1 MQQPTGGGDE
11 SGRAKGGSQHT
22 ITEADIEEEQEK
34 IASYEAAFREIKEA
48 TGVADVNE
56 VIQKFLSQEE
66 THQNLLQM
74 TRDSQGSIDAHR
86 EALEQERAQVSR
98 LQYEL
103 VSSGEEQQKRRQ
115 ESGATGGGDGVAKAR
130 QELDRGRARWKR
142 IWRTQVNCKAAVQHI
157 LELLEPLR
165 LEDESSTPLTDESML
180 PLLQQA
186 EKKLMRVA
194 AAFLEEEQ
202 RHASPEAKEAKRTAP
217 AIDLDPGIAVVRF
230 DDAERSQRLEGFDQA
245 LLGLNDVSAYEKAHI
260 VRSSIIYTGVP
271 IQHCRDLISA
281 FKQDAVKLRYDNW
294 DDLMDY
300 CDRSAAP
307 VGRYLLDLHGVSR
320 DLYPASDALCNALQV
335 INHLQDC
342 QSDFREMNRVY
353 LPQDWMIQAGVDVSD
368 LDHSFTGR
376 GLRRVLNHCLNET
389 SELLGLARQL
399 PGPMSSR
406 RLAMESA
413 AIIRIAERL
422 VFELRRRDP
431 LAERVVLTKSQYFVY
446 CLFGI
451 MRLFFK
457 IR

>member
-1 MQQPTGGGDE
+1 MYETRETKEAQIAETPSGKGTKDE
-11 SGRAKGGSQHT
+11 NFPVGSVLLPRVLRPHV
-22 ITEADIEEEQEK
+22 
-34 IASYEAAFREIKEA
+34 AAFYAFARAIDDI
-48 TGVADVNE
+48 ADNP
-56 VIQKFLSQEE
+56 
-66 THQNLLQM
+66 
-74 TRDSQGSIDAHR
+74 
-86 EALEQERAQVSR
+86 AL
-98 LQYEL
+98 
-103 VSSGEEQQKRRQ
+103 
-115 ESGATGGGDGVAKAR
+115 
-130 QELDRGRARWKR
+130 
-142 IWRTQVNCKAAVQHI
+142 
-157 LELLEPLR
+157 
-165 LEDESSTPLTDESML
+165 
-180 PLLQQA
+180 
-186 EKKLMRVA
+186 
-194 AAFLEEEQ
+194 
-202 RHASPEAKEAKRTAP
+202 SPEDKIE
-217 AIDLDPGIAVVRF
+217 
-230 DDAERSQRLEGFDQA
+230 RLEGFDQA

-271 IQHCRDLISA
+271 IQHCRDLVSA

-389 SELLGLARQL
+389 SELLSLARQL

-422 VFELRRRDP
+422 VFELQRRDP

-457 IR
+457 TP